1 MRYSGQRHKL
11 VNRHQ
16 LSNTTR
22 LKASSVNDGCSCEPQ
37 QSFRQLQQ
45 AVRAPPVL
53 WCLLTWSLHA

>member
-37 QSFRQLQQ
+37 QSLRHFSKLCGLPLCCG
-45 AVRAPPVL
+45 A
-53 WCLLTWSLHA
+53 C